1 MRTEST
7 VRVFIADDLPAVR
20 ERLAELIAEI
30 GGAEVVGNAG
40 TPPAAIAGILAAHP
54 DVVLLDVQ
62 LDCGTGLDVLRAV
75 HPRRPDIVF
84 VVLTN
89 HVQPQYREA
98 YLRAGARH
106 FFDKTTEFKRIATVL
121 QGQTAETQ

>member
-1 MRTEST
+1 MQSESV

-30 GGAEVVGNAG
+30 GGAEVVGSAG
-40 TPPAAIAGILAAHP
+40 TPPEAIAGIFAARP

-62 LDCGTGLDVLRAV
+62 LDRGTGLDVLRAV
-75 HPRRPDIVF
+75 HARRPDIVF

-106 FFDKTTEFKRIATVL
+106 FFDKTTEFKRIAAVL
-121 QGQTAETQ
+121 QRQNAVAP

>member
-1 MRTEST
+1 MKAEPP

-20 ERLAELIAEI
+20 ERLTELIADI
-30 GGAEVVGNAG
+30 GGAEVVGSAG

-62 LDCGTGLDVLRAV
+62 LDHGTGLDVLRAV
-75 HPRRPDIVF
+75 HPRRPDVVF

-106 FFDKTTEFKRIATVL
+106 FFDKTTEFNRIATVL
-121 QGQTAETQ
+121 QRHNAVTQ